1 MRYCRFLG
9 WCPVLSASRNSQ
21 ETAIPKGSINP
32 IAGSVWR
39 SELEGFSCYCIKR
52 IDGLLTRE
60 DSKWFRHEPSS
71 PGLRKY
77 DMRQNTVRSLGSS
90 IRKGLISN
98 AIDGIDGMYLSYRI

>member
-21 ETAIPKGSINP
+21 ETAIPMGSINP
-32 IAGSVWR
+32 IARSVWR
-39 SELEGFSCYCIKR
+39 SKLEGFSCYCIKK
-52 IDGLLTRE
+52 IDGPLTRE
-60 DSKWFRHEPSS
+60 DSKWVRHEPSPS
-71 PGLRKY
+71 LRKY

-98 AIDGIDGMYLSYRI
+98 HIDGIDGVYLSYRI